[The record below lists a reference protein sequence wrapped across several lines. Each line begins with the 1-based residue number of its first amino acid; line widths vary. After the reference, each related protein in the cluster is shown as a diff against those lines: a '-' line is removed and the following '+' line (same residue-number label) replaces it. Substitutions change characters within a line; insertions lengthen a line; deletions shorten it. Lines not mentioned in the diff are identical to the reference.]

1 MNATE
6 AVGFCALCV
15 GAIQGIPQY
24 HKIHVHND
32 MSSFS
37 MASLVLGVIASILSL
52 IYGILKKAPPITI
65 GAVGGVVTSV
75 YLIIKMKQCERKN
88 NLDSE

>member
-1 MNATE
+1 MNTTE
-6 AVGFCALCV
+6 VVGFCALCL

-37 MASLVLGVIASILSL
+37 MTSIIIGLFASIFSL
-52 IYGILKKAPPITI
+52 FYGYLKKAPPIMI
-65 GAVGGVVTSV
+65 GSFGGIIASI
-75 YLIIKMKQCERKN
+75 YLIIKMKQCENKN
-88 NLDSE
+88 NLDTE